1 MINLFAL
8 VKAGTTLLG
17 SNPCRFFEFGHAPEL
32 ETLPYA
38 TWQEL
43 SFSPF
48 YTYDRDI
55 NPTDMIKV
63 QLDVW
68 ATTTTEVRT
77 ITREIRLALNPY
89 VDVTFCQ
96 YTWDETSNLYR
107 SIITLTYAKEL

>member
-1 MINLFAL
+1 MNLFSL

-17 SNPCRFFEFGHAPEL
+17 TAPCRFYEFGHAPEL
-32 ETLPYA
+32 DTLPYA

-63 QLDVW
+63 QIDVW
-68 ATTTTEVRT
+68 ATTTAEVRT
-77 ITREIRLALNPY
+77 ITRQIRLALNHH

-96 YTWDETSNLYR
+96 YTWDEKSNLYR
-107 SIITLTYAKEL
+107 STTFITFAKEL